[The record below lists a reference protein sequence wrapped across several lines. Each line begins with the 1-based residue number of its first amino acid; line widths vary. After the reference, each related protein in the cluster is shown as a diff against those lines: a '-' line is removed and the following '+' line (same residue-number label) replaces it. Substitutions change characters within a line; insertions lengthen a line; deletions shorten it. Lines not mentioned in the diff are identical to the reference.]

1 MRPFEVEQK
10 LFNRTALED
19 ESILSGQFWGELRIF
34 LAVAKAKSFNKAA
47 EALNMSQP
55 TVSRQV
61 RRLQDIIGSQLLHS
75 SKSGIIL
82 TEKGRVLAETLL
94 TIDEKLFSISQDLR
108 AESAEPAG
116 LVRFSCT

>member
-34 LAVAKAKSFNKAA
+34 LAVAKARSFNRAA
-47 EALNMSQP
+47 EMLNMSQP

-61 RRLQDIIGSQLLHS
+61 KRLQDLVGSQLFVYAS
-75 SKSGIIL
+75 QANV
-82 TEKGRVLAETLL
+82 VLARHLWPRHLDDRPPEATG
-94 TIDEKLFSISQDLR
+94 R
-108 AESAEPAG
+108 AAPIASSAP
-116 LVRFSCT
+116 